1 MPAGNP
7 ETPLCEQ
14 FGFDADWRQA
24 QLLLVGLDQYP
35 AEQVRQLHE
44 QVLVTEVVGQIVDR
58 FYVQL
63 MRHAQAAELLSSF
76 DLEHLKERQVAHF
89 RAFGCD
95 CGQAEYFETR
105 ARIGMAHA
113 RVGVPLSLYLSAFGL
128 LQALILDGVGERVA
142 DEAGR
147 QALGRLVMQLTTL
160 DIALATEVY
169 HRVQLEELDR
179 SVRHLERQQT
189 LLRKQLEQD
198 ALTGVSSRTSLLH
211 EMHDALGRAAK
222 TGQPLCLIMADLDH
236 FKAINDSHG
245 HLVGDKVLREV
256 AARIKA
262 ALREFDVV
270 GRFGGE
276 EFVILLENTS
286 RHTAEQIAERI
297 RQRIASQPIRVA
309 AQSLQMT
316 VSQGLAV
323 RREGEDAQAL
333 LQRADAAMYQAK
345 QRGRNCVAEDP
356 GHAARR

>member
-1 MPAGNP
+1 MPAGKP
-7 ETPLCEQ
+7 QTPLCEQ
-14 FGFDADWRQA
+14 FGFDAGWRQA
-24 QLLLVGLDQYP
+24 QLLLVALDQYP

-44 QVLVTEVVGQIVDR
+44 QVLVPEAVGQIVDR

-76 DLEHLKERQVAHF
+76 DLERLKERQAAHL
-89 RAFGCD
+89 REFGHN
-95 CGQAEYFETR
+95 CGEVEYFETR
-105 ARIGMAHA
+105 ARIGIAHA

-128 LQALILDGVGERVA
+128 LQALILDAIGERIA
-142 DEAGR
+142 DTAVR
-147 QALGRLVMQLTTL
+147 QTLGRLVMQLTTL

-169 HRVQLEELDR
+169 HRVQIEELDR

-189 LLRKQLEQD
+189 LLRRQLEQD
-198 ALTGVSSRTSLLH
+198 ELTGVSSRTSLLH

-236 FKAINDSHG
+236 FKAINDGHG

-286 RHTAEQIAERI
+286 QHTAEQIAERI
-297 RQRIASQPIRVA
+297 RQRIASQPIQVA
-309 AQSLQMT
+309 GQSLQMT

-323 RREGEDAQAL
+323 RRDGDDAHAL

-345 QRGRNCVAEDP
+345 QRGRNCVAQEP
-356 GHAARR
+356 GHADRR

>member
-1 MPAGNP
+1 MPAGKP

-14 FGFDADWRQA
+14 FGFDAEWRQA
-24 QLLLVGLDQYP
+24 QLLLVGLDTSP
-35 AEQVRQLHE
+35 DDQVRQLHE
-44 QVLVTEVVGQIVDR
+44 QVLTREVVDQVVDR
-58 FYVQL
+58 FFAQL

-76 DLEHLKERQVAHF
+76 DLDHLKERQVAY
-89 RAFGCD
+89 FGEFGVNCKEAD
-95 CGQAEYFETR
+95 YFESR
-105 ARIGMAHA
+105 ARVGIAHA

-128 LQALILDGVGERVA
+128 LQALLLDAVAERLGDA
-142 DEAGR
+142 PGR
-147 QALGRLVMQLTTL
+147 QALGGLVMRLTTL

-169 HRVQLEELDR
+169 HRVQIQDLDR

-198 ALTGVSSRTSLLH
+198 ALTGVSSRTSVLH
-211 EMHDALGRAAK
+211 EMQDALKRAAK

-236 FKAINDSHG
+236 FKVVNDSHG
-245 HLVGDKVLREV
+245 HRVGDKVLEEV

-286 RHTAEQIAERI
+286 QHTAEQIAERM
-297 RQRIASQPIRVA
+297 RQRIASEPIRVA
-309 AQSLQMT
+309 GQSLQLT
-316 VSQGLAV
+316 ISQGVAV
-323 RREGEDAQAL
+323 RRDGDDAHKL

-345 QRGRNCVAEDP
+345 QRGRNCVAEET